1 MPFKFARNINMVSYR
16 FTIQLVLVIALMLVA
31 SARKIPVKPQRM
43 VDDNS
48 GDAAFD
54 SMKTPHMNT
63 QVDNQMVKKNKR
75 SPLGTNHL
83 PEQNNERSKTDESM
97 EFVDAEDEV
106 AELMNKDYTGSKRGR
121 VPPSNN

>member
-1 MPFKFARNINMVSYR
+1 
-16 FTIQLVLVIALMLVA
+16 MLVA
-31 SARKIPVKPQRM
+31 SARKIPVKPQQM

-48 GDAAFD
+48 GDVAFD
-54 SMKTPHMNT
+54 SMKISHMNT

-75 SPLGTNHL
+75 SPLGT
-83 PEQNNERSKTDESM
+83 NNERSKTDESM

-106 AELMNKDYTGSKRGR
+106 AELMHKDYTGSKRGR